1 MRENET
7 AAAGAIR
14 RAAAAG
20 ERGVSDGP
28 VVVLERAGKRFRR
41 GDETVV
47 ALADATLSVAA
58 GEMVALVGPSGC
70 GKSTTLNLAG
80 GVDRPDSGRV
90 TVCGVDLGGAAE
102 RELVIL
108 RRRAIGVVFQAFHLM
123 PHLTV
128 AENVALPL
136 ALAGARDDARV
147 DALLARV
154 GLAHRRGHFPG
165 ELSGGEQ
172 QRTAVARAL
181 VHRPRLLLADEPTGN
196 LDSASGA
203 EVLRLLAEL
212 RRDEG
217 AALLLATHDERIA
230 AQADRVVRMA
240 DGRIVEVR

>member
-1 MRENET
+1 VS
-7 AAAGAIR
+7 AAT
-14 RAAAAG
+14 
-20 ERGVSDGP
+20 P
-28 VVVLERAGKRFRR
+28 VVALSRAGKSYRR

-47 ALADATLSVAA
+47 ALADATLAVAA

-70 GKSTTLNLAG
+70 GKSTTLNLAA
-80 GVDRPDSGRV
+80 GVDRPDSGTV
-90 TVCGVDLGGAAE
+90 TVCGVDLGAASE
-102 RELVIL
+102 RALVEL

-123 PHLTV
+123 PHLSV

-147 DALLARV
+147 AALLERV
-154 GLAHRRGHFPG
+154 GLTHRRGHYPG

-203 EVLRLLAEL
+203 EVMRLLDEL
-212 RRDEG
+212 RRGEG
-217 AALLLATHDERIA
+217 AALLLATHDERLA
-230 AQADRVVRMA
+230 AAADRVARMA
-240 DGRIVEVR
+240 DGRILEVG